1 MQGVQEQ
8 PRGGLRERKKW
19 QTHKA
24 LSMAAGEL
32 VTARGLEAVTV
43 EDIAAA
49 ADVSVRTFFNYFSCK
64 EEAIVG
70 VEPAVLDE
78 MAEELR
84 QRPQDESPAEA
95 LRAVLLA
102 EVDADGMLKRWRL
115 RNELVRRYP
124 ALLPRY
130 LASMVELEEVLTT
143 ALADRIGVDEHED
156 HRPRVLV
163 AAALAV
169 LRSTLG
175 WWADDANRAET
186 KKLTDVLE
194 RTFATLVPDLPRN
207 E

>member
-1 MQGVQEQ
+1 MHAVQQ
-8 PRGGLRERKKW
+8 SAAGGLRERKKW

-32 VTARGLEAVTV
+32 VTERGLEAVTV

-70 VEPAVLDE
+70 VEPSVLAE

-84 QRPQDESPAEA
+84 QRPEGESPAEA

-102 EVDADGMLKRWRL
+102 EVDADGMLRRWRL
-115 RNELVRRYP
+115 RNELVQRYP
-124 ALLPRY
+124 NLLPRY
-130 LASMVELEEVLTT
+130 LASMVELEDVLTA
-143 ALADRIGVDEHED
+143 ALADRIGVNQRDD

-175 WWADDANRAET
+175 WWADDANRAEN

-207 E
+207 